1 MGVSIAMK
9 LLETC
14 SPLSPRLPYPLT
26 IEIMSTSPHRAAT
39 LHLLTLAAALLFALP
54 AQAVIV
60 RGTVTNPLG
69 APVPYARV
77 QLVQNRQVAAFTV
90 AGADGTFE
98 IRSTAPGRFVL
109 LTSAVTFT
117 PSIGQPFYG
126 ARTAVVTHNVV
137 MEYSTVTPQLAVT
150 STGLPIQVNE
160 LATPVTLIPQT
171 AFATDFTILNDL
183 RQSPGVELVQT
194 GQTGGPA
201 SLYVRGGSSDANK
214 ILVDNISA
222 EDIGGRFD
230 FSTIS
235 TTGLAG
241 VELSRGPNSA
251 LYGTGAEAS
260 VVALSTYRGIAL
272 SPVLNYTGDAGNFHT
287 YRNEAA
293 FSGALNQLD
302 YFGAFSRFNT
312 SNALQRD
319 EYHAINSI
327 ANLGYSIFSNT
338 QARFTLRN
346 TDVATGL
353 PGAHDIYGIS
363 ASAKQADQDIYS
375 GLTVENQ
382 LAGNWHNLV
391 RYGVTRKREQVE
403 QFAPVGVPIAVLQP
417 DDIFALIYYGKS
429 ITLRGANGYTAI
441 GQAKFLSP
449 TFDTVSNRDNL
460 YYQSDYVFPHRITA
474 LFTFDYED
482 ERGRLLAPN
491 APENLEDRII
501 KRTNYLYTLQLQGD
515 IKHRLFY
522 SLGGGIE
529 DNNLYGLA
537 GTPRIGLAYAPV
549 LPGRRIFRGARLRA
563 NIATGVQEPSLVT
576 DLTSLYLRLAETGNQ
591 SAIDA
596 YHVAPITAE
605 RSRTYDF
612 GIDQNILNQK
622 LIFKAGYFHNQFN
635 HQLERVDAN
644 GLEQYFSIPA
654 NVAEQLP
661 TASLNSLAY
670 RTQGLELEVQYQPLT
685 HLFVH
690 GGYTYLASLVEQSLA
705 TDAVAAADGTP
716 TTNPNLPGIAIGAL
730 SPLVGS
736 RPFRRPPD
744 TGFFAVNYTVT
755 RFSVAFK
762 GALSSRSDDST
773 FQLHND
779 LTGGNTL
786 LLPNRNL
793 DFGYAKLDL
802 NGLLAITDHVTAFT
816 QLDNLL
822 SQQHIG
828 PIGYPGLPFTIR
840 AGLKI
845 RIGGN

>member
-1 MGVSIAMK
+1 
-9 LLETC
+9 
-14 SPLSPRLPYPLT
+14 
-26 IEIMSTSPHRAAT
+26 MSTPPHRAAI
-39 LHLLTLAAALLFALP
+39 LHLLTLAAVLLLALP

-60 RGTVTNPLG
+60 RGTVINPLG

-77 QLVQNRQVAAFTV
+77 QLVQGRQVAAFTI
-90 AGADGTFE
+90 AGADGSFE

-117 PSIGQPFYG
+117 PNIGQPFYG
-126 ARTAVVTHNVV
+126 ARTAVVTRNVV
-137 MEYSTVTPQLAVT
+137 MEYNAVTAQLAVT
-150 STGLPIQVNE
+150 STGLPTQVNE
-160 LATPVTLIPQT
+160 LAAPVTLIPET

-194 GQTGGPA
+194 GQAGGPA
-201 SLYVRGGSSDANK
+201 SLYVRGGSPDANK
-214 ILVDNISA
+214 ILIDSIPA
-222 EDIGGRFD
+222 EDIGGHFD

-235 TTGLAG
+235 TTGVSG

-260 VVALSTYRGIAL
+260 VVALSTFRGSAL
-272 SPVLNYTGDAGNFHT
+272 RPVLNYTGDAGNFHT

-293 FSGALNQLD
+293 LSGALTKLD

-312 SNALQRD
+312 SNALPRD
-319 EYHAINSI
+319 EYHATNSI
-327 ANLGYSIFSNT
+327 ANLGYSILSNT

-346 TDVATGL
+346 ADLATGL
-353 PGAHDIYGIS
+353 PGPHDIYGIS
-363 ASAKQADQDIYS
+363 ASAKQADQNIYS

-382 LAGNWHNLV
+382 LAGNWQNLV
-391 RYGVTRKREQVE
+391 RYDITRKREQVE
-403 QFAPVGVPIAVLQP
+403 QFAPVGTPIVTLQP
-417 DDIFALIYYGKS
+417 DDLFTISFYGDPV
-429 ITLRGANGYTAI
+429 TLRGANGYTAT

-460 YYQSDYVFPHRITA
+460 YYQSDYIFPHRITA
-474 LFTFDYED
+474 LFTFDYEN

-491 APENLEDRII
+491 APANLEDRII

-529 DNNLYGLA
+529 DNDLYGLA
-537 GTPRIGLAYAPV
+537 GTPRIGIAYSPV
-549 LPGRRIFRGARLRA
+549 LPGQRIFRGTRLRA
-563 NIATGVQEPSLVT
+563 NIATGVQEPSLT
-576 DLTSLYLRLAETGNQ
+576 ADLTSLYLRLAETGNQ
-591 SAIDA
+591 PAIAA

-612 GIDQNILNQK
+612 GIDQNILRQK
-622 LIFKAGYFHNQFN
+622 LILKAGYFHNQFN
-635 HQLERVDAN
+635 HQLEQVDAN
-644 GLEQYFSIPA
+644 GLEQYFSIPT
-654 NVAEQLP
+654 NIAEQLP
-661 TASLNSLAY
+661 AASLNSLAY
-670 RTQGLELEVQYQPLT
+670 RTQGVELEVQYQPLT
-685 HLFVH
+685 HLFLH
-690 GGYTYLASLVEQSLA
+690 GGYTYLASLVEQSFA
-705 TDAVAAADGTP
+705 TDAVAASDGTP

-736 RPFRRPPD
+736 RPFRRPPS
-744 TGFFAVNYTVT
+744 TGFFTVNYTVT

-762 GALSSRSDDST
+762 GALASRSDDST

-802 NGLLAITDHVTAFT
+802 NGLFALTNHVTAFT

-822 SQQHIG
+822 GQQHIG